1 MLCIARFLC
10 AHGRRAGCGW
20 GGGRMRSPLC
30 SSNKSNFIVAL
41 SGSTHNAYRKSEM
54 AGWMGEKT
62 MRKKKRKTN
71 KFFKRFYV
79 VSDNIK
85 TNSEEGKKAKSSTEK
100 LISSIR
106 VLFSYPRLMLRE
118 SKSRIYLFT
127 FRRPFRRAGKPAR
140 IRVPNSTSGIRKG
153 NRLMDTHKRPSS
165 ARSLSISNFHFY
177 LSLYQF
183 QLFFFK

>member
-1 MLCIARFLC
+1 
-10 AHGRRAGCGW
+10 
-20 GGGRMRSPLC
+20 
-30 SSNKSNFIVAL
+30 
-41 SGSTHNAYRKSEM
+41 
-54 AGWMGEKT
+54 

-183 QLFFFK
+183 QLFFSNNKSMKNLSGKREANTSYRSSCGWGGKSSKRKDTAHVYT